1 MYIEKPMIV
10 FLDRLA
16 SRSPEPGGGSVAAL
30 VAALGAALVSMVGN
44 LTLGKEKYASVQAE
58 IEELLKASEQVRSE
72 LQDLLQQDTE
82 VYAGV
87 SAAFKM
93 PRDTEE
99 EKEARRVKVQEGLKA
114 ATEVPFR
121 ITEKCLRRRPPVPHR
136 RRDRQRGGRQRRRRG
151 GAAGGGRGPER
162 GPQRQDQ
169 HRKHRGRGVLRGQ
182 VGARAGDTEGNGRVA
197 GEGDAAYVRQTGI
210 RHSGRYVP

>member
-16 SRSPEPGGGSVAAL
+16 SKSPEPGGGSVAAL

-44 LTLGKEKYASVQAE
+44 LTLGKEKYAAVQAE
-58 IEELLKASEQVRSE
+58 IEELLKASEQVRSD

-87 SAAFKM
+87 SAAFKL

-99 EKEARRVKVQEGLKA
+99 EKEARRVKVQAGLKA
-114 ATEVPFR
+114 ATEVPFQ
-121 ITEKCLRRRPPVPHR
+121 ITEKCLEVARLSLT
-136 RRDRQRGGRQRRRRG
+136 
-151 GAAGGGRGPER
+151 AGEIGN
-162 GPQRQDQ
+162 
-169 HRKHRGRGVLRGQ
+169 
-182 VGARAGDTEGNGRVA
+182 VGAVSDAGVA
-197 GEGDAAYVRQTGI
+197 VLLADAAAQSGALNVKINLGSIEDAEYCAGKWSRVQEILKETGEL
-210 RHSGRYVP
+210 RERVMQLTYEKLG